1 MPSYTAPTRDARF
14 IINEML
20 DLAGYADLPG
30 FEAASVDVTY
40 EAWDDMIHGWHGNS
54 DVLPEALDAIAAIGA
69 FFKRKI
75 AA

>member
-30 FEAASVDVTY
+30 FEAASVDVTDAVIN
-40 EAWDDMIHGWHGNS
+40 EGGKFCAE
-54 DVLPEALDAIAAIGA
+54 VLAPL
-69 FFKRKI
+69 
-75 AA
+75 

>member
-30 FEAASVDVTY
+30 FEAASVDVTDAVIN
-40 EAWDDMIHGWHGNS
+40 EGGKFCAE
-54 DVLPEALDAIAAIGA
+54 VLAPLNQSGDQEGCTCHEDG
-69 FFKRKI
+69 
-75 AA
+75 